1 MKEKYMSIKN
11 YISTLRNTGLFKGF
25 SEEELIL
32 LFSKVPYKVE
42 HYSKGDVILAED
54 EACDTL
60 NLILDG
66 TIEVQKMDST
76 GKVLSIAEFGKGDI
90 FGEMLIFA
98 DRNTSPINAIAK
110 NNAAVLHVHKN
121 SVISLCQNNSSFL
134 LEYLRIISNKAII
147 LNLKLKEVTLKT
159 IRQKVCEFILNQYK
173 EQKSLK
179 IKLNMTKKDWAD
191 KIGVQRPSLSREL
204 IKMKE
209 EGLIDYDKDTIV
221 IHDLHSL
228 EDLI

>member
-1 MKEKYMSIKN
+1 MNIKT
-11 YISTLRNTGLFKGF
+11 YINVLKNTNLFKGYT
-25 SEEELIL
+25 EEELIS
-32 LFSKVPYKVE
+32 LFSRVPYKVE
-42 HYSKGDVILAED
+42 NYSKGDVILAED

-60 NLILDG
+60 NLILEG
-66 TIEVQKMDST
+66 IIEVQKMDSN

-110 NNAAVLHVHKN
+110 NKATILHVNKN
-121 SVISLCQNNSSFL
+121 SVINLCQSNTLFL
-134 LEYLRIISNKAII
+134 LEYLRIISNKAMI

-159 IRQKVCEFILNQYK
+159 IRQKVCEFILSQYK

-209 EGLIDYDKDTIV
+209 EGLLDYNKDI
-221 IHDLHSL
+221 IIIQDLEYL

>member
-1 MKEKYMSIKN
+1 MSIKS
-11 YISTLRNTGLFKGF
+11 YINIIMGTSLFKSF
-25 SEEELIL
+25 SEEELIS
-32 LFSKVPYKVE
+32 LFNKVPYKIE
-42 HYSKGDVILAED
+42 KYSKSDVILAEED
-54 EACDTL
+54 TCTTL

-66 TIEVQKMDST
+66 TVEVQKIDSN
-76 GKVLSIAEFGKGDI
+76 GKVLSIAEFHSRDI

-110 NNAAVLHVHKN
+110 TKVTVLHIQKN
-121 SVISLCQNNSSFL
+121 SVISLCQNNQGFL
-134 LEYLRIISNKAII
+134 LEYLRIISNKAMI

-159 IRQKVCEFILNQYK
+159 IRQKICEFIMNQYK
-173 EQKSLK
+173 LQNSLK

-209 EGLIDYDKDTIV
+209 EGIIDYDKDI
-221 IHDLHSL
+221 ILI
-228 EDLI
+228 EDLDTLEEFL

>member
-1 MKEKYMSIKN
+1 MSIKS
-11 YISTLRNTGLFKGF
+11 YISVLNNTGLFKGF
-25 SEEELIL
+25 TEEELIS
-32 LFSKVPYKVE
+32 LFSKVPYKIE
-42 HYSKGDVILAED
+42 NYSKSDVILAED

-60 NLILDG
+60 NLILEG
-66 TIEVQKMDST
+66 TVEVQKMDST
-76 GKVLSIAEFGKGDI
+76 GKVLSIAEFSKGDI

-110 NNAAVLHVHKN
+110 NKSTVLHVNKN
-121 SVISLCQNNSSFL
+121 SVISLCQNNTSFL
-134 LEYLRIISNKAII
+134 LEYLRIISNKAMI

-159 IRQKVCEFILNQYK
+159 IRQKISEFILNQYK
-173 EQKSLK
+173 QQNSLT

-209 EGLIDYDKDTIV
+209 EGLLDYDKDI
-221 IHDLHSL
+221 IIIEDLEGL
-228 EDLI
+228 EDFM

>member
-1 MKEKYMSIKN
+1 MSIKN
-11 YISTLRNTGLFKGF
+11 YIPALKTINLFKSF
-25 SEEELIL
+25 TEEDLVT
-32 LFSKVPYKVE
+32 LFSKIPYKIE
-42 HYSKGDVILAED
+42 KYSKGDVILAED
-54 EACDTL
+54 ETCETL

-66 TIEVQKMDST
+66 MIEVQKIDST
-76 GKVLSIAEFGKGDI
+76 GKVLTIAEFGKGEI

-98 DRNTSPINAIAK
+98 DRNSSPINAMSK
-110 NNAAVLHVHKN
+110 NKSVVLHVHKN
-121 SVISLCQNNSSFL
+121 SVVSLCQNNTGFL
-134 LEYLRIISNKAII
+134 MEYLRIISNKAII

-159 IRQKVCEFILNQYK
+159 IRQKISEFIFCQHK

-209 EGLIDYDKDTIV
+209 EGIIDYDKDIIV
-221 IHDLHSL
+221 I
-228 EDLI
+228 EDLAALENII

>member
-1 MKEKYMSIKN
+1 MSIKT
-11 YISTLRNTGLFKGF
+11 YINVLKNTSLFKGF
-25 SEEELIL
+25 TEEELTA
-32 LFSKVPYKVE
+32 LFSRVPYKVE
-42 HYSKGDVILAED
+42 NYSKGDVILAED

-60 NLILDG
+60 NLILEG

-110 NNAAVLHVHKN
+110 NKATILHVNKN
-121 SVISLCQNNSSFL
+121 SVISLCQSNSLFL

-159 IRQKVCEFILNQYK
+159 IRQKVCEFILSQHK

-209 EGLIDYDKDTIV
+209 EGLLDYDKDI
-221 IHDLHSL
+221 IIIQDLECL
-228 EDLI
+228 ENLI